1 MPKAFEIKVYILLHI
16 HVSCRHSQKSEEGEV
31 LRCLLLLEPGGYQN
45 ACY

>member
-16 HVSCRHSQKSEEGEV
+16 HISCRHNQKSEEGKV
-31 LRCLLLLEPGGYQN
+31 LRCLLLLKPGGYLN